1 MTDKKYSNEKVP
13 ENINSGHEHPLLE
26 FVKSSAL
33 VLIFIGILIFGGFW
47 AARQLAP
54 FTPFSWEQALVK
66 TLPIDEW
73 AGAGSDPKRQA
84 YLEALSK
91 RVSKALDV
99 PDDMPVTVHYVKGSL
114 VNAFATLG
122 GHVFIF
128 EGLWDRLDSENALA
142 MLVGHEIAHVKH
154 RDPVKSAGGYLIV
167 SLTAGALLGNFG
179 WVDAATFLTAM
190 RYSRNQESEAD
201 AAALRAVNR
210 LYGHVNGA
218 VGFFE
223 VLKPL
228 VDEADRPMEILAS
241 HPNIDRRIAD
251 LKDLAKKEGWSTTG
265 TKTPLP

>member
-1 MTDKKYSNEKVP
+1 MTDKKYSNDKVP

-26 FVKSSAL
+26 FVKSSVL

-54 FTPFSWEQALVK
+54 MTPFSWEQALVR
-66 TLPIDEW
+66 TLPIEEW
-73 AGAGSDPKRQA
+73 TGAGTDPKRQA
-84 YLEALSK
+84 YLRDLGK
-91 RVSKALDV
+91 RVSKALDM
-99 PDDMPVTVHYVKGSL
+99 PDDMPVTVHYVKGDL

-122 GHVFIF
+122 GHVFVF
-128 EGLWDRLDSENALA
+128 EGLWNRLDSENAMA
-142 MLVGHEIAHVKH
+142 MLLGHEIAHVKH
-154 RDPVKSAGGYLIV
+154 RDPIRSAGGYMIV
-167 SLTAGALLGNFG
+167 SLTASVLLGNFG

-190 RYSRNQESEAD
+190 QYSRAQESEAD

-218 VGFFE
+218 VGFFD

-228 VDEADRPMEILAS
+228 MDKAEQPPEIFAS
-241 HPNIDRRIAD
+241 HPHVDRRIAD
-251 LKDLAKKEGWSTTG
+251 LKALAKKEGWSGEG